1 MRLIRGFHN
10 LHPGHQGGAVTIGNF
25 DGLHRGHQAV
35 LRQLHR
41 HAARHRLVTTVM
53 TFEPTA
59 QEYFSPQ
66 TAPAR
71 LQRLREK
78 LAMLQ
83 GLEVDQV
90 LCLRFDRKLSELS
103 AERFVRQILVDG
115 LDVRY
120 LVIGDDF
127 RFGKDRTGDFT
138 LLQEAGRQHGFEV
151 VSTGTFLEGED
162 RVSST
167 LVRQSLAAG
176 ALDMAERLLGRPYR
190 ICGRVAAGQ
199 KRGRTIGFPTANIH
213 LHRVVSP
220 LNGVFSV
227 RVHGLGAA
235 PLNGVANIGTR
246 PTVDGSY
253 RVLEVHLFDFESDI
267 YGRHLDVEFCNKL
280 RDEIKFESFEALRE
294 QIVADAE
301 QARRFFS

>member
-1 MRLIRGFHN
+1 
-10 LHPGHQGGAVTIGNF
+10 
-25 DGLHRGHQAV
+25 
-35 LRQLHR
+35 
-41 HAARHRLVTTVM
+41 
-53 TFEPTA
+53 
-59 QEYFSPQ
+59 
-66 TAPAR
+66 
-71 LQRLREK
+71 
-78 LAMLQ
+78 
-83 GLEVDQV
+83 
-90 LCLRFDRKLSELS
+90 
-103 AERFVRQILVDG
+103 
-115 LDVRY
+115 
-120 LVIGDDF
+120 
-127 RFGKDRTGDFT
+127 
-138 LLQEAGRQHGFEV
+138 
-151 VSTGTFLEGED
+151 
-162 RVSST
+162 
-167 LVRQSLAAG
+167 
-176 ALDMAERLLGRPYR
+176 MAERLLGRPYR

>member
-1 MRLIRGFHN
+1 M
-10 LHPGHQGGAVTIGNF
+10 HPGHQGGAVTIGNF

-78 LAMLQ
+78 LAMLR
-83 GLEVDQV
+83 GMEVDQV
-90 LCLRFDRKLSELS
+90 LCLRFDRKLADLS
-103 AERFVRQILVDG
+103 AESFVQQILVDG

-120 LVIGDDF
+120 LVVGDDF
-127 RFGKDRTGDFT
+127 RFGKDRAGDFA
-138 LLQEAGRQHGFEV
+138 LLQEAGEQRGFEV

-167 LVRQSLAAG
+167 RVRQSLAASD
-176 ALDMAERLLGRPYR
+176 LDTAARLLGRRYR
-190 ICGRVAAGQ
+190 MCGRVAAGQ
-199 KRGRTIGFPTANIH
+199 KRGRTIGFPTANIP

-227 RVHGLGAA
+227 RVYGLATE
-235 PLNGVANIGTR
+235 PLNGIANIGTR

-267 YGRHLDVEFCNKL
+267 YGRYLDVEFCNRL
-280 RDEIKFESFEALRE
+280 RDEMKFESFEALKQ
-294 QIVADAE
+294 QIVADAD
-301 QARRFFS
+301 QARRFFSERESTRE

>member
-138 LLQEAGRQHGFEV
+138 LLQEAGGQHGFEV

-167 LVRQSLAAG
+167 LV
-176 ALDMAERLLGRPYR
+176 
-190 ICGRVAAGQ
+190 
-199 KRGRTIGFPTANIH
+199 
-213 LHRVVSP
+213 
-220 LNGVFSV
+220 
-227 RVHGLGAA
+227 
-235 PLNGVANIGTR
+235 
-246 PTVDGSY
+246 
-253 RVLEVHLFDFESDI
+253 
-267 YGRHLDVEFCNKL
+267 
-280 RDEIKFESFEALRE
+280 
-294 QIVADAE
+294 
-301 QARRFFS
+301 